1 MNLSLNSKLQCPT
14 PFHQPAHFCRI
25 AKGIERQSRQGE
37 TTPKKCK
44 QYTFKKCE
52 WWMQNFC
59 EVILLDYILI
69 SHLNY
74 FNKLNWN
81 APGRRHGLKKNLRN
95 FVNAM
100 NEKLTNPRAKKRV
113 RCSDKFIHRGRCIS
127 SRQQNRNLKNQN
139 IIPPKHFLCRRKN
152 KLQHQNKHIRTL
164 SPLSLSCFISWS
176 KIFTVAVK
184 PR

>member
-37 TTPKKCK
+37 TTPKKCQ
-44 QYTFKKCE
+44 QYNFKKCE

-81 APGRRHGLKKNLRN
+81 APGRRHGLKKKKNSEILWMQWMKNWLTQGRKREWDAQINLYTEGAASAADSRTETWKIKTLFHPN
-95 FVNAM
+95 TFSVAGKTSCSIKINIYVLWA
-100 NEKLTNPRAKKRV
+100 LCLYRA
-113 RCSDKFIHRGRCIS
+113 SFRGQKS
-127 SRQQNRNLKNQN
+127 SPWQ
-139 IIPPKHFLCRRKN
+139 
-152 KLQHQNKHIRTL
+152 
-164 SPLSLSCFISWS
+164 
-176 KIFTVAVK
+176 
-184 PR
+184 